1 MPAPTITAADITRAK
16 QALLPTGPVWPRE
29 PDSVQAQVIAAT
41 APTYE
46 RQIARSNNLLIDA
59 FPATAVE
66 LLPEWESA
74 LGLPDPCAGESPT
87 IQLRQQQVVAR
98 LIAGGGQSAEF
109 FIGYAAA
116 LGYDITITMFAPF
129 RAGMACGKPIYGEA
143 WAHTWQVNAPT
154 FQIEYFRVGDD
165 AAGEPL
171 AEWDSTV
178 LQCELN
184 RLKPAH
190 TILIWNYVGQTISA
204 PLDGF
209 ILDQNALA

>member
-1 MPAPTITAADITRAK
+1 MPAPTYSVADIARAK
-16 QALLPTGPVWPRE
+16 QALLPTGPVWPRD
-29 PDSVQAQVIAAT
+29 PDAVQSQVVAAS
-41 APTYE
+41 APTQQ
-46 RQIARSNNLLIDA
+46 RLTARAANLLVDA

-109 FIGYAAA
+109 FINYAAT
-116 LGYDITITMFAPF
+116 LGYDITITQFTPF
-129 RAGMACGKPIYGEA
+129 RFGGTFGRPLCGEP
-143 WAHTWQVNAPT
+143 WAHAWQVNAPSFTVERFT
-154 FQIEYFRVGDD
+154 FGRD
-165 AAGEPL
+165 AFGEPF
-171 AEWDSTV
+171 AEWGNTV

-190 TILIWNYVGQTISA
+190 TVLIFAYTATVEQFV
-204 PLDGF
+204 LD
-209 ILDQNALA
+209 LNVLA